1 MATSFS
7 SAVFSAFF
15 SKVTILVLS
24 TAFTPILV
32 RLLGPT
38 RYGHYAVV
46 LSVFAI
52 VAIFMMSGTT
62 EAVRKYVSE
71 RQDRDW
77 QVAVVAYVFRP
88 AIAVGVLGA
97 LGFFLAAWTG
107 LAARVFGAPF
117 TSLFYLLGLYAI
129 GRQLRVHILFT
140 LMGLHLESVSE
151 PLKVVQKVLFVT
163 LAVVLVYAGFG
174 VEGVLVADVVTSAFT
189 ILVGS
194 AFLLRELSLGSLVGT
209 PEVSLPTDQIRTY
222 SLNTVWFYLFLMSL
236 YHVDVLI
243 LQHWTTDR
251 TVGFYK
257 GALVIAEV
265 LWVAPLA
272 IQLVLLQ
279 RVSQLWEAGDLETI
293 DRRASL
299 VTHHVFLLTAL
310 LAIGV
315 AVLAFDLVPLYL
327 GGSFAPAAI
336 PLLVLL
342 PGVLGFAIARPT
354 IAINQGRRSLRPL
367 LLATGASSAINLV
380 LNVVLIPQY
389 GMVGAAV
396 ATSAGY
402 GSLVVFQAAVARNLG
417 YRPLA
422 GVRWRST
429 VLTVAATLLVIVPL
443 ALVVTS
449 SLVALAVV
457 PPVGALV
464 YLTAAFATGAVTA
477 GEVERAVDGVG
488 VLPERLERRL
498 LIVVHRI
505 ASVGNR
511 YPLVRK

>member
-1 MATSFS
+1 MANSFS
-7 SAVFSAFF
+7 SAVFTAFF

-24 TAFTPILV
+24 TAFTPLLV

-38 RYGHYAVV
+38 RYGHYAIV

-52 VAIFMMSGTT
+52 VAIFMMAGTT

-77 QVAVVAYVFRP
+77 QAAVVSYIFRP
-88 AIAVGVLGA
+88 AIGIGLLGA
-97 LGFFLAAWTG
+97 LGFFLAAWSG

-151 PLKVVQKVLFVT
+151 PLKVVQKVLFVV
-163 LAVVLVYAGFG
+163 LALVLVYVGFG
-174 VEGVLVADVVTSAFT
+174 VEGVLIADVVTSAFT
-189 ILVGS
+189 IVVGS
-194 AFLLRELSLGSLVGT
+194 AFLVRELPRRSLVRA
-209 PEVSLPTDQIRTY
+209 PDVSLPKEQIRTY
-222 SLNTVWFYLFLMSL
+222 SFNTVWFYLFLMSL

-279 RVSQLWEAGDLETI
+279 RVSQLWETGDLETI

-327 GGSFAPAAI
+327 GESFAPAAI

-354 IAINQGRRSLRPL
+354 IAINQARRSLRPL

-380 LNVVLIPQY
+380 LNVALIPQY

-396 ATSAGY
+396 ATSVGY
-402 GSLVVFQAAVARNLG
+402 GSLVVFQSVVARNLG

-429 VLTVAATLLVIVPL
+429 ILTVAATLLVIVPL
-443 ALVVTS
+443 TVVLTS
-449 SLVALAVV
+449 SLVALVVV
-457 PPVGALV
+457 PPVGAIV
-464 YLTAAFATGAVTA
+464 YVSAAFVTGAVTA
-477 GEVERAVDGVG
+477 DEVERVVDAVGL
-488 VLPERLERRL
+488 LPERLERQLLVAVRRL
-498 LIVVHRI
+498 ARVQ
-505 ASVGNR
+505 N
-511 YPLVRK
+511 